1 MRGRPKTDSCHTMDF
16 TEVPVSEHP
25 ESSKKKKGKFS
36 KRKRDEQERSEKDG
50 GVEKKEAKMEPAAE
64 PAFPPTF
71 SVSEI
76 KNKQRRHF
84 MFMKLKQ
91 EKRKVKTE

>member
-1 MRGRPKTDSCHTMDF
+1 MDF
-16 TEVPVSEHP
+16 TEVPVSERP
-25 ESSKKKKGKFS
+25 GCSKKKKGKPP
-36 KRKRDEQERSEKDG
+36 KRKKDEQDRSEKHRG
-50 GVEKKEAKMEPAAE
+50 LEEKEAKAEPAATT
-64 PAFPPTF
+64 AFPPTF

-91 EKRKVKTE
+91 EKRKVKTQ